1 MEQIE
6 DIVPD
11 LFDVLAV
18 DLTITNPM
26 AAIRMMMKIMKEVLP
41 EDEVAV
47 EVLQEVSE
55 AVACEEVEAEASEA
69 VMVDEVASEVVVGV
83 DSVVEAVEVAE
94 AAEDVEATLMVK
106 AARNFKTT
114 NQKKKF
120 VKLQEQNS
128 TTVHEKKISSCLE
141 NHHSKT
147 ILYLKAEDFV
157 DKIFGCLFLKEQKK
171 V

>member
-1 MEQIE
+1 
-6 DIVPD
+6 
-11 LFDVLAV
+11 
-18 DLTITNPM
+18 
-26 AAIRMMMKIMKEVLP
+26 MKEVLP

-114 NQKKKF
+114 NQKKN

-128 TTVHEKKISSCLE
+128 TTVHEKKNKQLSRKPSQQNDSVLKSRRLCRQNFWMFVFKRTKKSMTCNTVLEVISGP
-141 NHHSKT
+141 
-147 ILYLKAEDFV
+147 LKS
-157 DKIFGCLFLKEQKK
+157 
-171 V
+171 

>member
-1 MEQIE
+1 
-6 DIVPD
+6 
-11 LFDVLAV
+11 
-18 DLTITNPM
+18 
-26 AAIRMMMKIMKEVLP
+26 MKIMKEVLP

-114 NQKKKF
+114 NQKKN

-171 V
+171 VWPVILC